1 MKVMDQTLA
10 KRLRRR
16 TVQVAVVVA
25 ADFLPS
31 CSQLI
36 RAHVLG
42 RFSGG
47 FPTPLLV
54 VVHFLRVQGHWTK
67 GRHSYVA
74 HPVVFFVKVVRGTIN
89 VLHQG
94 AVGQGLG
101 LLHVSVVV
109 NQ

>member
-1 MKVMDQTLA
+1 MDQTLA

-36 RAHVLG
+36 RSHVLWH
-42 RFSGG
+42 FSGG
-47 FPTPLLV
+47 FPTPLLFV
-54 VVHFLRVQGHWTK
+54 LHFLLMQGHRTK
-67 GRHSYVA
+67 RSHSYVA
-74 HPVVFFVKVVRGTIN
+74 HPVVFFVKVVVGTIN

-94 AVGQGLG
+94 AVGQGLS
-101 LLHVSVVV
+101 LLHVTIVV